1 MKVFLCEPIH
11 PAAYRLLEQ
20 NAEIIAD
27 RALMHEA
34 DALISRM
41 ISVGQPEMDLMPDL
55 KVIAVHGTGTDG
67 IDLSEAK
74 KRSIQVVYAPHMN
87 ANSVAELNVALLLSV
102 MRKTVYARRLIDCR
116 TDVAHAVSIQGTDA
130 ADTASARRQAAD
142 AASIQ
147 RELRGHELKG
157 KTAGF
162 IGFGAIGGRT
172 AEILHCGFGMD
183 CIAWSPSLTPERAGQ
198 HFSRCAASAKDVIR
212 TADAVFLAL
221 PMTNA
226 TRGFM
231 DRDKLYQMK
240 QGAVLI
246 NTSRAGLVDEEA
258 LREVL
263 ESGHLG
269 GAATDVL
276 AQEIPD
282 PDHPLLKFPGFVVTP
297 HIGANTGSRHVLR
310 APDPRCNERQGAG
323 VPGTVNPGSLRRQGA
338 GVPGAAKI
346 PCVHGGKEP
355 EYPVP
360 RKYPAFTVT
369 SWPSCRT
376 LTPQA
381 IRDKHCS
388 GIFLVKS

>member
-27 RALMHEA
+27 RARMSEA

-41 ISVGQPEMDLMPDL
+41 IPVGRSEMDLMPDL

-102 MRKTVYARRLIDCR
+102 MRKIVYARRLIDRR
-116 TDVAHAVSIQGTDA
+116 TDAATSASIQGTDA

-198 HFSRCAASAKDVIR
+198 HFSRCAASAEEVIR

-258 LREVL
+258 LQEVL

-297 HIGANTGSRHVLR
+297 HIGANTDEALYEVGMCCV
-310 APDPRCNERQGAG
+310 RQILD
-323 VPGTVNPGSLRRQGA
+323 VMS
-338 GVPGAAKI
+338 
-346 PCVHGGKEP
+346 GKEP

-360 RKYPAFTVT
+360 
-369 SWPSCRT
+369 
-376 LTPQA
+376 
-381 IRDKHCS
+381 
-388 GIFLVKS
+388 

>member
-27 RALMHEA
+27 RARMSEA
-34 DALISRM
+34 NALISRM
-41 ISVGQPEMDLMPDL
+41 IPVGRSEMDLMPDL

-87 ANSVAELNVALLLSV
+87 ANSVAELNVTLLLSV
-102 MRKTVYARRLIDCR
+102 MRKTVYARRLIER
-116 TDVAHAVSIQGTDA
+116 RAAAVDAASIQGTAATDA
-130 ADTASARRQAAD
+130 ALQMEAAD

-198 HFSRCAASAKDVIR
+198 HFSKCAASAEDVIR
-212 TADAVFLAL
+212 AADAVFLVL
-221 PMTNA
+221 PLTDS
-226 TRGFM
+226 TRSLM
-231 DRDKLYQMK
+231 DREKLNQMK

-276 AQEIPD
+276 AQEIQD

-297 HIGANTGSRHVLR
+297 HIGANTDEALYEVGMCCV
-310 APDPRCNERQGAG
+310 RQILD
-323 VPGTVNPGSLRRQGA
+323 VMS
-338 GVPGAAKI
+338 
-346 PCVHGGKEP
+346 GKEP

-360 RKYPAFTVT
+360 
-369 SWPSCRT
+369 
-376 LTPQA
+376 
-381 IRDKHCS
+381 
-388 GIFLVKS
+388 

>member
-11 PAAYRLLEQ
+11 PAAYQLLEQ
-20 NAEIIAD
+20 NAEIISDMA
-27 RALMHEA
+27 RMSEA

-41 ISVGQPEMDLMPDL
+41 ITVRRAEMDLMPDL

-67 IDLSEAK
+67 IDLMEAK

-102 MRKTVYARRLIDCR
+102 MRKTVYARRLIER
-116 TDVAHAVSIQGTDA
+116 RAAAVDAASIQGTAATDA
-130 ADTASARRQAAD
+130 ALQMAAATD

-162 IGFGAIGGRT
+162 IGFGAIGART

-198 HFSRCAASAKDVIR
+198 HFSRCAVSAEEVIR
-212 TADAVFLAL
+212 TADAVFLVL
-221 PMTNA
+221 PLTDS
-226 TRGFM
+226 TRSLM

-263 ESGHLG
+263 ENGHLG
-269 GAATDVL
+269 GAASDVL

-297 HIGANTGSRHVLR
+297 HIGANTDEALYEVGMCCV
-310 APDPRCNERQGAG
+310 RQILDVMSGR
-323 VPGTVNPGSLRRQGA
+323 N
-338 GVPGAAKI
+338 
-346 PCVHGGKEP
+346 P
-355 EYPVP
+355 EYPV
-360 RKYPAFTVT
+360 
-369 SWPSCRT
+369 
-376 LTPQA
+376 L
-381 IRDKHCS
+381 
-388 GIFLVKS
+388 

>member
-27 RALMHEA
+27 RARMSEA
-34 DALISRM
+34 NALISRM
-41 ISVGQPEMDLMPDL
+41 IPVGRSEMDLMPDL

-116 TDVAHAVSIQGTDA
+116 TDAADTASIQGTDA

-198 HFSRCAASAKDVIR
+198 DFSRCAASAEEVIR

-263 ESGHLG
+263 ENGHLG

-297 HIGANTGSRHVLR
+297 HIGANTDEALYEVGMCCV
-310 APDPRCNERQGAG
+310 RQILD
-323 VPGTVNPGSLRRQGA
+323 VMS
-338 GVPGAAKI
+338 
-346 PCVHGGKEP
+346 GKEP

-360 RKYPAFTVT
+360 
-369 SWPSCRT
+369 
-376 LTPQA
+376 
-381 IRDKHCS
+381 
-388 GIFLVKS
+388 

>member
-11 PAAYRLLEQ
+11 PAAYQLLEQ

-27 RALMHEA
+27 RARMNEA

-67 IDLSEAK
+67 IDLKEAK
-74 KRSIQVVYAPHMN
+74 KRGIQVVYAPHMN
-87 ANSVAELNVALLLSV
+87 ANSVAELNVTLLLSV

-116 TDVAHAVSIQGTDA
+116 TDA

-198 HFSRCAASAKDVIR
+198 HFSRCAASAEDVIR

-297 HIGANTGSRHVLR
+297 HIGANTDEALYEVGMCCV
-310 APDPRCNERQGAG
+310 RQILD
-323 VPGTVNPGSLRRQGA
+323 VMS
-338 GVPGAAKI
+338 
-346 PCVHGGKEP
+346 GKEP

-360 RKYPAFTVT
+360 
-369 SWPSCRT
+369 
-376 LTPQA
+376 
-381 IRDKHCS
+381 
-388 GIFLVKS
+388 

>member
-27 RALMHEA
+27 RARMSEA
-34 DALISRM
+34 NALISRM
-41 ISVGQPEMDLMPDL
+41 IPVGRSEMDLMPDL

-102 MRKTVYARRLIDCR
+102 MRKIVYARRLIER
-116 TDVAHAVSIQGTDA
+116 RAAAVDA
-130 ADTASARRQAAD
+130 ASARRQAAD

-198 HFSRCAASAKDVIR
+198 HFSRCAASAEEVIR

-226 TRGFM
+226 TRGLM

-297 HIGANTGSRHVLR
+297 HIGANTDEALYEVGMCCV
-310 APDPRCNERQGAG
+310 RQILD
-323 VPGTVNPGSLRRQGA
+323 VMS
-338 GVPGAAKI
+338 
-346 PCVHGGKEP
+346 GKEP

-360 RKYPAFTVT
+360 
-369 SWPSCRT
+369 
-376 LTPQA
+376 
-381 IRDKHCS
+381 
-388 GIFLVKS
+388 

>member
-11 PAAYRLLEQ
+11 PAAYQLLEQ

-27 RALMHEA
+27 RARMHEA

-41 ISVGQPEMDLMPDL
+41 IFVGQPEIDLMPDL

-67 IDLSEAK
+67 IDLKEAK
-74 KRSIQVVYAPHMN
+74 KRGIQVVYAPHMN

-102 MRKTVYARRLIDCR
+102 MRKTVYARRLIER
-116 TDVAHAVSIQGTDA
+116 RAAAVNAASIQGTAATDA
-130 ADTASARRQAAD
+130 ALQMAAATD

-198 HFSRCAASAKDVIR
+198 HFSKCATSAEDVIR

-221 PMTNA
+221 PLTDA
-226 TRGFM
+226 TYGLMNRE
-231 DRDKLYQMK
+231 RLCKMK
-240 QGAVLI
+240 PGAVLI

-297 HIGANTGSRHVLR
+297 HIGANTDEALYEVGMCCV
-310 APDPRCNERQGAG
+310 RQILD
-323 VPGTVNPGSLRRQGA
+323 VMS
-338 GVPGAAKI
+338 
-346 PCVHGGKEP
+346 GKEP

-360 RKYPAFTVT
+360 
-369 SWPSCRT
+369 
-376 LTPQA
+376 
-381 IRDKHCS
+381 
-388 GIFLVKS
+388 

>member
-11 PAAYRLLEQ
+11 PAAYQLLEQ

-67 IDLSEAK
+67 IDLKEAK
-74 KRSIQVVYAPHMN
+74 KRGIQVVYAPHMN

-102 MRKTVYARRLIDCR
+102 MRKIVYARRLIDRR
-116 TDVAHAVSIQGTDA
+116 TDVADAASIQGTDA

-198 HFSRCAASAKDVIR
+198 HFSRCAASAEDVIR

-240 QGAVLI
+240 LGAVLI

-297 HIGANTGSRHVLR
+297 HIGANTDEALYEVGMCCV
-310 APDPRCNERQGAG
+310 RQILD
-323 VPGTVNPGSLRRQGA
+323 VMS
-338 GVPGAAKI
+338 
-346 PCVHGGKEP
+346 GKEP

-360 RKYPAFTVT
+360 
-369 SWPSCRT
+369 
-376 LTPQA
+376 
-381 IRDKHCS
+381 
-388 GIFLVKS
+388 